1 MNPSNTINSMNI
13 YPVKCDSYLTG
24 ATNSSMSCINRK
36 NGMACVKMSRRT
48 FIRHVVNAAAI
59 ATGVAFAAPLSS
71 LRIPGTRSHAAVSE
85 SRNRDTSMNYRRL
98 GKTNIMVSEISFGCA
113 LNYGCN
119 PLGNKLTNTI
129 RNLYAKALELGI
141 NFFDTSINSDK
152 QYTEEESFQYF
163 KHVRDKVY
171 LSTKVND
178 FEPAATRASIE
189 RSLKRM
195 KTDYIDVVFLH
206 EMGARGGWDKGV
218 PALEEIL
225 RMIKEGKVRFAGVSD
240 HSYSN
245 LIQIGNYAHLVDVI
259 LLKYSIENI
268 YRAEAVISE
277 ATSLDIG
284 TLAIKVFGGASDC
297 RTDIATKWRNDSNLQ
312 PYLSKS
318 TTVAQAVVRFV
329 LNNPEI
335 SSALIGMR
343 SEAEIRD
350 NVKASCESNCLKPAS
365 WGSATENIFR
375 MIYKL
380 INKF

>member
-1 MNPSNTINSMNI
+1 M
-13 YPVKCDSYLTG
+13 V
-24 ATNSSMSCINRK
+24 
-36 NGMACVKMSRRT
+36 NGMACVKMSRRK
-48 FIRHVVNAAAI
+48 FIRHVVDAAVM
-59 ATGVAFAAPLSS
+59 ATGVTFAAPLSS
-71 LRIPGTRSHAAVSE
+71 LRIPRMRSHAAVSE
-85 SRNRDTSMNYRRL
+85 WRNRGQSVNYRRL

-119 PLGNKLTNTI
+119 RLGNKLTDTM

-189 RSLKRM
+189 RSLRRM
-195 KTDYIDVVFLH
+195 RTDYIDVVFLH

-218 PALEEIL
+218 PALGEI
-225 RMIKEGKVRFAGVSD
+225 RKMIKEGKVRFTGVSD

-259 LLKYSIENI
+259 LLKYSIKQI

-284 TLAIKVFGGASDC
+284 TLAIKVFGGAGEC
-297 RTDIATKWRNDSNLQ
+297 GADIAANWQNDSDLQ

-318 TTVAQAVVRFV
+318 TTVAQAALRFV

-343 SEAEIRD
+343 TETEIME
-350 NVKASCESNCLKPAS
+350 NVKASSEDSSLTTS
-365 WGSATENIFR
+365 GSSRTGSDAFR
-375 MIYKL
+375 FMYKL
-380 INKF
+380 LNRLF